1 MSAYN
6 AIEEKNHRKRQIEQV
21 NAKLAKR
28 NFCTMSENEK

>member
-6 AIEEKNHRKRQIEQV
+6 VTEEKNHRKRQIEQV

-28 NFCTMSENEK
+28 NFCTISENEE